1 MASYSEKSSQ
11 NGQTNRMQQSEL
23 PHNDRDAER
32 AVLGACLR
40 DPTLIGDVVGVLNGA
55 EDFYLFGHQK
65 IFQAMIE
72 IQGAGKPVDALTV
85 ATWLKNKSF
94 IEDAGGYAY
103 LTELWDS
110 SPVPQNGAHYAA
122 TVRECAL
129 LRGLIHASNETIAE
143 VDSRCD
149 FAGNLADRAE
159 QRFFELATLK
169 QAKSARHI
177 SELATEAG
185 VRMDER
191 RKRDKRSGYKTGW
204 ADLDKW
210 FIGLK
215 PGQITIVG
223 ARTSVGKT
231 VFGLNLAW
239 HLASRMIPTCFFSLE
254 MNEEEVADRLI
265 CSVAGMDGKAFQE
278 GFIDENQYVKA
289 VDAVREIMESTL
301 HVNDN
306 PDQSVMQM
314 SSEGRRMKAK
324 GQLSVA
330 IIDYLQLIRPE
341 IKAKDRRE
349 QVDHISRRLKLMSRQ
364 LEIPVVCLCQVGREA
379 EKAEEPQ
386 LHHLRE
392 SGGIEQDADNVFL
405 LHRPKMDEDSDRE
418 TMEVRIAK
426 QRNGPKKKVCLDY
439 IKPHFRLYDMNNQSG
454 YQ

>member
-1 MASYSEKSSQ
+1 
-11 NGQTNRMQQSEL
+11 
-23 PHNDRDAER
+23 
-32 AVLGACLR
+32 
-40 DPTLIGDVVGVLNGA
+40 VLNGA

-65 IFQAMIE
+65 VFQAMLE
-72 IQGAGKPVDALTV
+72 IQGAGKPVDPLTV
-85 ATWLKNKSF
+85 ATWLKDNRF
-94 IEDAGGYAY
+94 IDDVGGYPY
-103 LTELWDS
+103 LLELWES
-110 SPVPQNGAHYAA
+110 TKTPQNGASYAA

-149 FAGNLADRAE
+149 LANNLAERAE

-169 QAKSARHI
+169 QAKTARHI

-185 VRMDER
+185 LRMDER
-191 RKRDKRSGYKTGW
+191 RKRDKRNGFATGW
-204 ADLDKW
+204 ADLDRW

-239 HLASRMIPTCFFSLE
+239 NLASRMIPTCFFSLE
-254 MNEEEVADRLI
+254 MNEEEVTDRLI
-265 CSVAGMDGKAFQE
+265 CSVAQMDGKAFQE
-278 GFIDENQYVKA
+278 FIDDTEYLKA
-289 VDAVREIMESTL
+289 IDAVRSIMGATL
-301 HVNDN
+301 HVNDD

-314 SSEGRRMKAK
+314 SSEGRRMKAR

-349 QVDHISRRLKLMSRQ
+349 QVDHISRRLKLMARQ
-364 LEIPVVCLCQVGREA
+364 LQIPVVCLCQVGREA

-392 SGGIEQDADNVFL
+392 SGAIEQDADNVFL
-405 LHRPKMDEDSDRE
+405 LHRPGQDDEKDRE

-426 QRNGPKKKVCLDY
+426 QRNGPKKKICLDY
-439 IKPHFRLYDMNNQSG
+439 IKPQFRLYDMPTPGG
-454 YQ
+454 YA